1 MRSHRSHGF
10 TLVELLV
17 VIAIIAILVV
27 MLLPAVQA
35 AREAARSAQCIN
47 NMKQVGLSMLN
58 HENARGRL
66 PEGFM
71 GYPPDGPYGSG
82 DWTAH
87 SAQTQI
93 LPYLEEGEVF
103 EGIDFDRRWINS
115 VNRLVSS
122 TPITAYA
129 CPSDGVLG
137 QMFTV
142 SIYGEDHILSRS
154 NFVVCAGTTQL
165 APYPFSNL
173 QNTPPYLRDFD
184 PPETDGAFYAET
196 GRRLREFTDGTA
208 KTVLGSEV
216 IAGRD
221 EDRNSSGYSEDA
233 RGVWFWSLEGGATYV
248 HRHTPNASDPD
259 LFRYFCKNRP
269 EAPCTTGVIEEYQDH
284 MAARSKHP
292 GGVNVLFADGHVQRV
307 SNDVHLLI
315 WQAIAT
321 VAGEEGIDEL

>member
-35 AREAARSAQCIN
+35 AREAARSAQCIS

-58 HENARGRL
+58 HENALGRL
-66 PEGFM
+66 PEGLM
-71 GYPPDGPYGSG
+71 GYPPNGPYAAVNWSAMS
-82 DWTAH
+82 AH
-87 SAQTQI
+87 TQI
-93 LPYLEEGEVF
+93 LPYLEEGQVF
-103 EGIDFDRRWINS
+103 EGINFDREWIDAS
-115 VNRLVSS
+115 NRHVAK
-122 TPITAYA
+122 TPIEAYS
-129 CPSDGVLG
+129 CPSDGTFG
-137 QMFTV
+137 QMFRV
-142 SIYGEDHILSRS
+142 SIHSQDSFLARS

-173 QNTPPYLRDFD
+173 QNTPPHLRNFD

-196 GRRLREFTDGTA
+196 GRRLREFSDGTA

-216 IAGRD
+216 IAGGN

-233 RGVWFWSLEGGATYV
+233 RGVWFWAMEGGATYV
-248 HRHTPNASDPD
+248 HRRTPPASDPD

-307 SNDVHLLI
+307 SNDVNLLT

-321 VAGEEGIDEL
+321 VAGEEGVEDL